1 LPAEETPV
9 EVRPGSET
17 ILLVDDEPLVL
28 RLTRDL
34 LQRLG
39 YTVLPA
45 ATGTEALDLC
55 RDHPDRIDLAIVDM
69 VMPGISG
76 PELFQGL
83 RAMDGDIRGL
93 LSTGYDLA
101 DQAEHLFA
109 QGFHGFI
116 QKPFT
121 LHTISLKLREILD
134 KTGEPSLFRCQ
145 IP

>member
-1 LPAEETPV
+1 
-9 EVRPGSET
+9 
-17 ILLVDDEPLVL
+17 LVDDEPLVL

-55 RDHPDRIDLAIVDM
+55 REHPDRIDLAIVDM
-69 VMPGISG
+69 VMPGMSG

-83 RAMDGDIRGL
+83 RAMDGSIRGL

-101 DQAEHLFA
+101 DQAEHLLD
-109 QGFHGFI
+109 QGLSTVSSRN
-116 QKPFT
+116 PSPCT
-121 LHTISLKLREILD
+121 PISCKLREILEQNSR
-134 KTGEPSLFRCQ
+134 TVPVSLSKSVKN
-145 IP
+145 